1 MSIGR
6 FDTSISLRGLFSGE
20 HRKATI
26 VLILAP
32 LLIITW
38 KYYGSTSFYL
48 EQFAGPFDF
57 LSDGSFKAEVYTF
70 LTAFVLFALVPWA
83 VIRFVFHERM
93 SDYGWQLGDRSFG
106 WKAAAIMAPI
116 MILSTIPSA
125 SMPEFVA
132 EYPLDK
138 SAGESAGAFLSHAV
152 MYLFFYIGW
161 ETLFRGFMQF
171 GLRSLGDW
179 NAILIQTA
187 ISAIAHIGK
196 PSGEI
201 YSSILGALVWGIVV
215 FRSKSLLYVLIV
227 HWLLGVSLDW
237 FIVFG

>member
-1 MSIGR
+1 MSVGR
-6 FDTSISLRGLFSGE
+6 FDTSISLRGLFTGE

-38 KYYGSTSFYL
+38 KYFGVKAFYL
-48 EQFAGPFDF
+48 DHLAGLF
-57 LSDGSFKAEVYTF
+57 LWGGDIGFTAEAYTF
-70 LTAFVLFALVPWA
+70 LSAFVLFALVPWG
-83 VIRFVFHERM
+83 VIRFGFGERM
-93 SDYGWQLGDRSFG
+93 RDYGWQVGDWRFG
-106 WKAAAIMAPI
+106 WKALIVMAPI
-116 MILSTIPSA
+116 MVLSTIPSA
-125 SMPEFVA
+125 SMPDFRA
-132 EYPLDK
+132 EYPLDTG
-138 SAGESAGAFLSHAV
+138 AGSSGVMFARHAL

-161 ETLFRGFMQF
+161 ETLFRGFMQY

-187 ISAIAHIGK
+187 VSAIAHIGK

-237 FIVFG
+237 FIVF